1 MLAEIQSAAT
11 AFSLGCTY
19 MDRLVGDFSPADW
32 AVRDAAG
39 HDPRW
44 IAGHV
49 TVYRNRVITLMGLEA
64 PVLPWENTF
73 TRGATAADVPAD
85 LDMAE
90 VVKAFHAAGAILAGG
105 WEGLGKE
112 LLDQPLGRTLPDGS
126 DTKGGCI
133 RFLAWHEAYHL
144 GQLGMFRRL
153 AGKAG
158 VA

>member
-1 MLAEIQSAAT
+1 MLAEFQAAAT
-11 AFSLGCTY
+11 AFSLGGLY

-32 AVRDAAG
+32 AVQDAVG

-44 IAGHV
+44 IAGHLA
-49 TVYRNRVITLMGLEA
+49 VYRNRVVTLMGLQA
-64 PVLPWENTF
+64 PVLPWEAAF

-90 VVKAFHAAGAILAGG
+90 VVKAFHASGAILAGG
-105 WEGLGKE
+105 WEGLTREAMDK
-112 LLDQPLGRTLPDGS
+112 PLGRTLPDGS
-126 DTKGGCI
+126 DTVGGCI
-133 RFLAWHEAYHL
+133 RFLVWHEAYHL

-153 AGKAG
+153 AGKSG